1 MPFTAKDFLMA
12 KLKELKMENKI
23 ITISIIGLGNR
34 GGDCY
39 GKYIHESKDRYKITS
54 LCDVNEYRLKK
65 YGEMFDVAGEDRF
78 LSEDEFFAQKR
89 SDVLLIATLDKLHVR
104 QAVKAL
110 DLGYDLILEKP
121 ISDDA
126 EELKMLAEKAKEKG
140 RMVLV
145 CHVLRYTTMIRKIKK
160 LLDEGAIGKLISL
173 DQTENVCYWHQA
185 HSFVRGNWRKKE
197 ETAPMILAKCCH
209 DLDLIQY
216 FIGARCKSVASM
228 GSLAYF
234 KCENKPEG
242 AADRCID
249 CKYMKECKYSA
260 YRIYLDEWYKC
271 GRQNIIPFTI
281 VTDVF
286 PVTEEALLKSLKESC
301 YGRCVFSC
309 DNDVV
314 DNQTT
319 IMQFE
324 NGVTATLKMEGFTA
338 RGGRD
343 FRFFGTEGELELYE
357 IEDKIILR
365 RYMEEPVVWKIS
377 ELVDELGGQGEGGH
391 GGGDHR
397 MLDSLYN
404 IYFGDKFSASSAIEG
419 SVESHYMA
427 LAAEKSR
434 ENCGKLI
441 ELTDYRK

>member
-1 MPFTAKDFLMA
+1 MHSDFRRN
-12 KLKELKMENKI
+12 KMNDKI

-39 GKYIHESKDRYKITS
+39 GRYIHDCKDKYKITDI
-54 LCDVNEYRLKK
+54 CDVNEFRLSK
-65 YGEMFDVAGEDRF
+65 YGEVFEVPAEHRF
-78 LSEDEFFAQKR
+78 LSEDEFFEKKR

-104 QAVKAL
+104 QAVRAL
-110 DLGYDLILEKP
+110 DLGYDLVLEKP
-121 ISDDA
+121 ISGDA
-126 EELKMLAEKAKEKG
+126 EELKMLVEKAKKVG
-140 RMVLV
+140 RMVMV

-160 LLDEGAIGKLISL
+160 LLEEGAIGKLISM

-185 HSFVRGNWRKKE
+185 HSFVRGNWRCKD

-216 FIGARCKSVASM
+216 FIGSRCQSVASM

-234 KCENKPEG
+234 KPENKPEG
-242 AADRCID
+242 AADRCLD
-249 CKYMKECKYSA
+249 CKYMKDCKYSA
-260 YRIYLDEWYKC
+260 YKIYVEEWKNC
-271 GRQNIIPFTI
+271 GCKDIIPFNI
-281 VTDVF
+281 VTDVV
-286 PVTEEALLKSLKESC
+286 PVTEEALLTSLKETN
-301 YGRCVFSC
+301 YGKCVFAGG
-309 DNDVV
+309 NDVV
-314 DNQTT
+314 DNQTL

-357 IEDKIILR
+357 IENKIVLR
-365 RYMEEPVVWKIS
+365 RFMEEPIVWKID
-377 ELVDELGGQGEGGH
+377 ELVDDLGGQGEGGH

-404 IYFGDKFSASSAIEG
+404 IYFSNKFGASSLIEA

-427 LAAEKSR
+427 IAAEKSR
-434 ENCGKLI
+434 ENGGKLVD
-441 ELTDYRK
+441 LTDYRK

>member
-1 MPFTAKDFLMA
+1 MMDK
-12 KLKELKMENKI
+12 KI
-23 ITISIIGLGNR
+23 ITISILGVGAR
-34 GGDCY
+34 GGEAY
-39 GKYIHESKDRYKITS
+39 GRYIHQSKDRFKIVS
-54 LCDVNEYRLKK
+54 LCDPNEVRLEK
-65 YGEMFDVAGEDRF
+65 YGETFEVPESDRF
-78 LSEDEFFAQKR
+78 LDEEDFFEKKR
-89 SDVLLIATLDKLHVR
+89 SDVLLIATLDRLHVR
-104 QAVKAL
+104 QAVRAL

-126 EELKMLAEKAKEKG
+126 EELKMLVEKAKANG
-140 RMVLV
+140 RMVMV
-145 CHVLRYTTMIRKIKK
+145 CHVLRYTTMVNKIKK

-185 HSFVRGNWRKKE
+185 HSFVRGNWRNRE
-197 ETAPMILAKCCH
+197 ETTPMIMAKCCH

-228 GSLAYF
+228 GSLSYF

-249 CKYMKECKYSA
+249 CKYRSSCKFSA
-260 YRIYLDEWYKC
+260 YTIYLEEWK
-271 GRQNIIPFTI
+271 RQGCKDIIPYI
-281 VTDVF
+281 LVTDAL
-286 PVTEEALLKSLKESC
+286 PVTEEDLITSLKESK

-314 DNQTT
+314 DNQTL

-343 FRFFGTEGELELYE
+343 FRFFGTEGEIE
-357 IEDKIILR
+357 IFEESDRMILH
-365 RYMEEPVVWKIS
+365 RYMENPIEWKIS
-377 ELVDELGGQGEGGH
+377 EIVDDLGEQGEGLH

-397 MLDSLYN
+397 MLDTLYN
-404 IYFGDKFSASSAIEG
+404 IYFEDKLNASSSIEH

-434 ENCGKLI
+434 LNGGKLVEI
-441 ELTDYRK
+441 SDYRK